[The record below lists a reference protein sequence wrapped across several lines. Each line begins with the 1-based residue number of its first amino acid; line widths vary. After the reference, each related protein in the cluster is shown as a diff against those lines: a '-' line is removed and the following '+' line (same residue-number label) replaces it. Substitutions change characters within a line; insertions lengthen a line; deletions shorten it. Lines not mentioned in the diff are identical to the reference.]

1 MRRDQSGKV
10 LALAHVHVDD
20 FLVVYDPQNVE
31 ATQCFKTLCGLYEW
45 GLWESADFVQCGV
58 RIRQS
63 VDRHGRWGA
72 IRADMAHYAEELEAV
87 PIPPM
92 RRKRPD
98 LPLTKAE
105 VAEFRGLCGQL
116 MWLAVQAVPPV
127 MAPLS
132 LLLGYSANPTVDTLL
147 RANRLLRETKV
158 EARIPLAMHPL
169 KNPCVLAW
177 TNAAGAVRKD
187 CRSQGEHLLA
197 LVDGDA
203 LLNREFR
210 TNVVTL
216 ESSQQVAFL

>member
-1 MRRDQSGKV
+1 M
-10 LALAHVHVDD
+10 
-20 FLVVYDPQNVE
+20 
-31 ATQCFKTLCGLYEW
+31 
-45 GLWESADFVQCGV
+45 QCGV

-72 IRADMAHYAEELEAV
+72 IRADMAHYAKELEAV

-105 VAEFRGLCGQL
+105 VAEFRGLRGQL

-158 EARIPLAMHPL
+158 EARIPLVAHPL

-177 TNAAGAVRKD
+177 TDAAWAVRKD
-187 CRSQGEHLLA
+187 GSSQGGHLVA

-210 TNVVTL
+210 TNVVTWHSGKL
-216 ESSQQVAFL
+216 PRVARSSSAAEVHAACAGQEEFEYVRLVVYEVLHMEPSF

>member
-1 MRRDQSGKV
+1 MAGIGWEELTTESRCWVRRDQSGKV
-10 LALAHVHVDD
+10 RALAHVHVDD
-20 FLVVYDPQNVE
+20 FLVAYDPQNAE
-31 ATQCFKTLCGLYEW
+31 ATQCFETLCGLYEW
-45 GLWESADFVQCGV
+45 GLWESADFVQRGV

-63 VDRHGRWGA
+63 VDRYGRWGA
-72 IRADMAHYAEELEAV
+72 IRVDMAHYAEELEAV

-147 RANRLLRETKV
+147 RANRLCEKQRLRP
-158 EARIPLAMHPL
+158 ASR
-169 KNPCVLAW
+169 W
-177 TNAAGAVRKD
+177 
-187 CRSQGEHLLA
+187 
-197 LVDGDA
+197 
-203 LLNREFR
+203 
-210 TNVVTL
+210 
-216 ESSQQVAFL
+216 